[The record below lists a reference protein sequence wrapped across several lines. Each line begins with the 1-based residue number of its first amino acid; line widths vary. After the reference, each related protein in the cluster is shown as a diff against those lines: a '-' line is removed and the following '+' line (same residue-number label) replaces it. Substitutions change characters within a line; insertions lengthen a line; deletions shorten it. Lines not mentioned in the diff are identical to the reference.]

1 MVVLAMGAALLAQ
14 MMRRDREREPDSV
27 WMFGWEDAQ
36 PDQTAFS
43 ALAAAKPY
51 SAPVHRVTSVA
62 SQTRPTAPVW
72 R

>member
-36 PDQTAFS
+36 ADQPALS

-51 SAPVHRVTSVA
+51 SAPVQRVTSVA
-62 SQTRPTAPVW
+62 SQTSPTAPVW